1 MDAYSCA
8 DPEGWVLGV
17 WTTLYSMEKHNAVDL
32 LRNTGLEPL
41 EKHKATEVGSSSDR
55 WLKKI
60 NVKTLDLDSPE
71 ETLYFQR
78 KFIAM
83 IMVKECV
90 KLVIGSSD

>member
-1 MDAYSCA
+1 
-8 DPEGWVLGV
+8 
-17 WTTLYSMEKHNAVDL
+17 MEKHNAVDL

-41 EKHKATEVGSSSDR
+41 EKHKATIR
-55 WLKKI
+55 PLAKKM

>member
-1 MDAYSCA
+1 MRGSR
-8 DPEGWVLGV
+8 GV
-17 WTTLYSMEKHNAVDL
+17 GTGGLDYPLQHGNAQRCRSPQEYWFGTFGKAQSYRGRVII
-32 LRNTGLEPL
+32 RPL
-41 EKHKATEVGSSSDR
+41 A
-55 WLKKI
+55 KKI

-83 IMVKECV
+83 IMVKECA